1 MEENNTW
8 IVCKHVMD
16 GTAEKVQVRQDKV
29 CMCLACAED
38 ATIIETEEINILDE
52 PLLMERL
59 KLISQA
65 FDSERNQKSHVNRE
79 GA

>member
-1 MEENNTW
+1 MQENNTW

-16 GTAEKVQVRQDKV
+16 GSAEKVQVRQDKV

-38 ATIIETEEINILDE
+38 PTILETAEINILDE

-59 KLISQA
+59 KRISQA
-65 FDSERNQKSHVNRE
+65 SGNECDEKKAS
-79 GA
+79 

>member
-16 GTAEKVQVRQDKV
+16 GSAEKVQVRQDKV
-29 CMCLACAED
+29 CMCLACSED
-38 ATIIETEEINILDE
+38 PTILETEEINILDE

-59 KLISQA
+59 KRIRQA
-65 FDSERNQKSHVNRE
+65 LGNDEKDAS
-79 GA
+79 

>member
-16 GTAEKVQVRQDKV
+16 GSAEKVKVRQDKV

-38 ATIIETEEINILDE
+38 PTILGTEEINILDE

-59 KLISQA
+59 KRISQA
-65 FDSERNQKSHVNRE
+65 LDNECDEKKAS
-79 GA
+79 